1 MELRGYWNDVL
12 RSGALLGLV
21 MLSSHILEQYVLV
34 YSDVSVWS
42 ASLILVLE
50 GLASC
55 ILFIY
60 LLVRYARRR
69 VNESEV
75 AMGYGSVLSYIL
87 LISMLAGVIVGVGN
101 TVFTSAMGYDLYV
114 EGLVERINEVKSA
127 YINAGINS
135 EEFIKP
141 FDGMIEKV
149 SYSTQPT
156 MFQRLFSSLY
166 NYMLFGGLPG
176 LLIAGFVKRDN

>member
-1 MELRGYWNDVL
+1 MEIRSYWNDVL

-21 MLSSHILEQYVLV
+21 MLFSHILEQYVLV
-34 YSDVSVWS
+34 YSSVSILG
-42 ASLILVLE
+42 ASLILGLE

-60 LLVRYARRR
+60 LLVRFSRRR
-69 VNESEV
+69 VNESEM

-101 TVFTSAMGYDLYV
+101 TLFTSIMGYDLYV
-114 EGLVERINEVKSA
+114 EGLVARITEIKSS
-127 YINAGINS
+127 YINAGITS
-135 EEFIKP
+135 AEFLEP

-149 SYSTQPT
+149 RLSAQPT
-156 MFQRLFSSLY
+156 MLQRLFSTLY

-176 LLIAGFVKRDN
+176 LIIAGFVKREK